1 MGRTGVG
8 AGARSSTLRQVQW
21 LGPSLPGPRDRS
33 ATVQVCFVTKNLF
46 RKQNQGC
53 KWNRK
58 EGWGLPP
65 TQSLTFILEK
75 GSQRKG
81 QGPYTP
87 KPSLLSPVP
96 SNHWLWLSCSPS
108 FWRSPGHCLAPTV
121 WAGCGVSQGPPSLVP
136 LRRTPCFASKP
147 CLPLRPPPALTLAW
161 ENTVPAG
168 SLRQETEHRCQLE
181 ATQSSKHSQRAPV
194 PSRAE
199 LPTGCTPQV
208 RPRSSWALAC
218 PTLRLASAFLRAQG
232 PGKGGQGQESDIR
245 FLPPVP
251 QKSQRSS
258 TARD

>member
-1 MGRTGVG
+1 MGRTGAG

-33 ATVQVCFVTKNLF
+33 ATVQVCFITKNLF

-65 TQSLTFILEK
+65 TQSLTFILQK
-75 GSQRKG
+75 GSQRRG

-108 FWRSPGHCLAPTV
+108 FWHSLGLWGGHCLAPTV
-121 WAGCGVSQGPPSLVP
+121 WAGCVVSQGPPSQVR
-136 LRRTPCFASKP
+136 LRLTPGFASKP
-147 CLPLRPPPALTLAW
+147 CLPLSPPPALTLAW
-161 ENTVPAG
+161 ENIVPAG
-168 SLRQETEHRCQLE
+168 SLRRETEHRCQLE
-181 ATQSSKHSQRAPV
+181 ATKSSKHSQRAPV

-199 LPTGCTPQV
+199 LSTGCTPQV
-208 RPRSSWALAC
+208 RQCSSWALAC
-218 PTLRLASAFLRAQG
+218 PTLRVSQSTGAWERRSGA
-232 PGKGGQGQESDIR
+232 GKR
-245 FLPPVP
+245 H
-251 QKSQRSS
+251 
-258 TARD
+258 